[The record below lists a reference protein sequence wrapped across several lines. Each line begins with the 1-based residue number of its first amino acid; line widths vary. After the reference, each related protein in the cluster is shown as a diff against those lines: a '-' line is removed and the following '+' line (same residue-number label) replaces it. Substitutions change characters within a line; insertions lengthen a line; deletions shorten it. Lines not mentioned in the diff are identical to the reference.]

1 MTIKT
6 NKKRLFPAFWILGCL
21 LFLALARDFLAN
33 GRPLYCRIGGEAFW
47 PGLRSVWRSPDI
59 PYRHPVLDSIRV
71 YDLWRT
77 FPFESSVFAPIPFSP
92 GELVKHPPSEL
103 SKPGTVHPG
112 LPRRYRHWLG
122 TDDRG
127 RDVAAGL
134 VSGARIAVLTGVTA
148 MAMAMGIGILL
159 GALAGFWGDD
169 RLKIRRGLLY
179 ATLLGLPVA
188 WFYAFVAKQ
197 YVPEGVEGYMPWWGR
212 ALLFLFILLLFS
224 FLGWILAKIPFL
236 SKKITIP
243 ADLLIMRLAE
253 VFNSIPKLIFV
264 FVVAALLPRENQSI
278 WLLIA
283 LIGAMSWTGVARFV
297 RADLLRVRELDFVT
311 AARGLGFSEIRILL
325 RHALPNAMRST
336 MIAFAFGVA
345 GAVLLEASLSFLG
358 FGSDMFN
365 ASWGSL
371 LNSARA
377 YPKAWWVSVPPG
389 LAICMTILALNAI
402 GEALSESR
410 RG

>member
-1 MTIKT
+1 MT
-6 NKKRLFPAFWILGCL
+6 NKKRLLPAFWILGCL

-47 PGLRSVWRSPDI
+47 PGLRSVWRSPDV
-59 PYRHPVLDSIRV
+59 PYRHPLLDSIRV
-71 YDLWRT
+71 NSLWRT
-77 FPFESSVFAPIPFSP
+77 FPFEAAVFAPIPFSP
-92 GELVKHPPSEL
+92 GEIVKHPPLEL
-103 SKPGTVHPG
+103 GRPGAMHPG
-112 LPRRYRHWLG
+112 LPGRYRHWLG

-134 VSGARIAVLTGVTA
+134 ISGARIAVLTGVTA

-169 RLKIRRGLLY
+169 RLKIRRGVLF
-179 ATLLGLPVA
+179 AALGGGAVA
-188 WFYAFVAKQ
+188 WFYAFLTKQ
-197 YVPEGVEGYMPWWGR
+197 HIPEGAEGYMSWPGKSF
-212 ALLFLFILLLFS
+212 LFVFILLLFAGS
-224 FLGWILAKIPFL
+224 GLILSRISFL

-243 ADLLIMRLAE
+243 ADLLIMRFAE
-253 VFNSIPKLIFV
+253 VFNSIPRLIFV

-297 RADLLRVRELDFVT
+297 RADLLRVRELDYVT
-311 AARGLGFSEIRILL
+311 AARGLGFSEWRILL
-325 RHALPNAMRST
+325 RHALPNALRST

-358 FGSDMFN
+358 FGSDTFS

-377 YPKAWWVSVPPG
+377 YPQAWWVSVPPG

-410 RG
+410 RS